1 MEIDTHLSTCALY
14 PGSLS
19 ARKQQAKQRQL
30 ELLQRQ
36 KYQQQRRKPDPFEA
50 VRVLP
55 SKTFHL
61 YAGSRFQGKQRSGS
75 HSYDVVVD
83 IKHVDLGDSFLC
95 GYLHIKGLTE
105 EYPELTTYFEA
116 EIIGPKHS
124 FFTRKWDAD
133 ELVDEEHWTLFRPF
147 ECLSSSVFYGRDKH
161 VDKGEGRSSK
171 CTHRHHYD
179 SQTYDHR
186 SEDVVFMRWKE
197 HFLVPD
203 HQVQGISGASFA
215 GFYYI
220 CYSKLTGHI
229 SGFYYHHSSEKYVA
243 PLLMSLYVHDASPY
257 HDVENVRMI
266 ASPLFKVPSPISPPY
281 DMHPLPEDVI
291 QRRYHDFSL
300 EHRIVQEYQ
309 RIMAE
314 EAAAIEARESAYK
327 LYNEERQARL
337 KQERITMARKIAPG
351 FLDND
356 DRRILTPTLATAQ
369 VKEQT
374 SSTAQANTS
383 KYAANRFDY
392 SEFEARD
399 SADEGP
405 SHRAKEDGSADNGQ
419 SSPQGEGQ
427 REESA
432 SPIQDGAEGE
442 SNDGSEEEVIVQ
454 AVPLS
459 ELTGMLR
466 DSCLEEE
473 SSSSTPRNWHDPN
486 PASEKSTMPSFNA
499 TRLDFREFEQ
509 GLGPPD
515 PWDTPVDDLTAL
527 KDVISQQMGHTS
539 STMQQD
545 NAMSSSR
552 PQHMQSQQSQHALS
566 QSAYPYQH
574 QHQHQQQQ
582 HHQTPSQQYHQPTDH
597 SIHGQYPYS
606 AANTP
611 SRTNYNSSPI
621 PVASFVPPTKLTGI
635 AQQQA
640 ALQHHQQQ
648 HRHST
653 GGIGAHPTTGLA
665 PNQQHARFG
674 NASPSPPPVP
684 PPPRAMT
691 TSPSVH
697 SSTTTVTPGGP
708 TSGANNRP
716 RLPARPLRQGE
727 LSSTDSPTSAGLD
740 HVTVMD
746 RSMTPP
752 RPPLPPPPHPPTQG
766 TSSTVGSGGVGGSAG
781 GGAAPPALKP
791 RPPKDHEML
800 HGILGPNQ
808 KTVPTG
814 VHGGLSEVDSRIGQD
829 MDDSQQQQQVAPAPP
844 QAESLISQLAS
855 MGFTREQSRSALE
868 KYDYDLEKAT
878 NHLLDWDE

>member
-1 MEIDTHLSTCALY
+1 MA
-14 PGSLS
+14 
-19 ARKQQAKQRQL
+19 
-30 ELLQRQ
+30 
-36 KYQQQRRKPDPFEA
+36 
-50 VRVLP
+50 
-55 SKTFHL
+55 
-61 YAGSRFQGKQRSGS
+61 
-75 HSYDVVVD
+75 
-83 IKHVDLGDSFLC
+83 
-95 GYLHIKGLTE
+95 
-105 EYPELTTYFEA
+105 
-116 EIIGPKHS
+116 
-124 FFTRKWDAD
+124 
-133 ELVDEEHWTLFRPF
+133 
-147 ECLSSSVFYGRDKH
+147 
-161 VDKGEGRSSK
+161 
-171 CTHRHHYD
+171 HH
-179 SQTYDHR
+179 H
-186 SEDVVFMRWKE
+186 
-197 HFLVPD
+197 
-203 HQVQGISGASFA
+203 
-215 GFYYI
+215 
-220 CYSKLTGHI
+220 
-229 SGFYYHHSSEKYVA
+229 
-243 PLLMSLYVHDASPY
+243 ASPY

-327 LYNEERQARL
+327 LYAEERQARL

-369 VKEQT
+369 VKEET
-374 SSTAQANTS
+374 NPSAQAITS
-383 KYAANRFDY
+383 KYAGNRFDY

-399 SADEGP
+399 PADEGP
-405 SHRAKEDGSADNGQ
+405 SNRGKNDGSTDNGQ
-419 SSPQGEGQ
+419 SSPQREGQ
-427 REESA
+427 REEIVSLT
-432 SPIQDGAEGE
+432 QDGADRE
-442 SNDGSEEEVIVQ
+442 SIDGSEEEVIVQ

-473 SSSSTPRNWHDPN
+473 SSSSAPRTWHERD

-527 KDVISQQMGHTS
+527 KDVISQHMGQS
-539 STMQQD
+539 NSTMQQD
-545 NAMSSSR
+545 SSISSSR
-552 PQHMQSQQSQHALS
+552 NLQPQHIQPQQPQHSLS

-574 QHQHQQQQ
+574 QHQH
-582 HHQTPSQQYHQPTDH
+582 HPAPAQQYHQPADH
-597 SIHGQYPYS
+597 SVHGQYPYS
-606 AANTP
+606 GANPPRAA
-611 SRTNYNSSPI
+611 YNASPA

-653 GGIGAHPTTGLA
+653 SGIGAHPTTGLT
-665 PNQQHARFG
+665 PSQQHARFG
-674 NASPSPPPVP
+674 NASPSPPPLP

-697 SSTTTVTPGGP
+697 SSTTAVTPSGP
-708 TSGANNRP
+708 TAGANRP
-716 RLPARPLRQGE
+716 RLPARPIRPNDPG
-727 LSSTDSPTSAGLD
+727 STDSPTSAGLD
-740 HVTVMD
+740 HVAVMD

-766 TSSTVGSGGVGGSAG
+766 TSVLSAIGSGGIGGSTGASV

-800 HGILGPNQ
+800 HGILGSSQ
-808 KTVPTG
+808 KTMATG
-814 VHGGLSEVDSRIGQD
+814 MHGGFNEADGRTGQD

-855 MGFTREQSRSALE
+855 MGFTRDQSRSALE

>member
-1 MEIDTHLSTCALY
+1 MQGPAFR
-14 PGSLS
+14 GSN
-19 ARKQQAKQRQL
+19 
-30 ELLQRQ
+30 
-36 KYQQQRRKPDPFEA
+36 
-50 VRVLP
+50 
-55 SKTFHL
+55 
-61 YAGSRFQGKQRSGS
+61 
-75 HSYDVVVD
+75 
-83 IKHVDLGDSFLC
+83 DLGATAMMSSSRSR
-95 GYLHIKGLTE
+95 GLTE

-116 EIIGPKHS
+116 EIIGPKYS

-161 VDKGEGRSSK
+161 VDKGEGICIHTHASRLALIPHPTSSQMA
-171 CTHRHHYD
+171 HH
-179 SQTYDHR
+179 H
-186 SEDVVFMRWKE
+186 
-197 HFLVPD
+197 
-203 HQVQGISGASFA
+203 
-215 GFYYI
+215 
-220 CYSKLTGHI
+220 
-229 SGFYYHHSSEKYVA
+229 
-243 PLLMSLYVHDASPY
+243 ASPY

-314 EAAAIEARESAYK
+314 EAAAIEAKESAFK
-327 LYNEERQARL
+327 LYADERQARL

-374 SSTAQANTS
+374 SSSAQQANTL
-383 KYAANRFDY
+383 KYAGNRFDY

-399 SADEGP
+399 PVDEGP
-405 SHRAKEDGSADNGQ
+405 SNFDKDDGPSVKKQ
-419 SSPQGEGQ
+419 SSLQGENLP
-427 REESA
+427 EEIV
-432 SPIQDGAEGE
+432 SPTQDRAEGE

-459 ELTGMLR
+459 ELTGLLR

-473 SSSSTPRNWHDPN
+473 SSSSAPRTWHERD

-527 KDVISQQMGHTS
+527 KDVISQQLGHS
-539 STMQQD
+539 SSAMQQD
-545 NAMSSSR
+545 SPLSSSR
-552 PQHMQSQQSQHALS
+552 PQQPHHMQSQQPQHSLS
-566 QSAYPYQH
+566 QTAYPYQ
-574 QHQHQQQQ
+574 QHQLQQQPAP
-582 HHQTPSQQYHQPTDH
+582 TQQYHQPSEH
-597 SIHGQYPYS
+597 SAHSHYPYP

-611 SRTNYNSSPI
+611 SRTAYNSSPV

-653 GGIGAHPTTGLA
+653 GGIGAHGATGLT
-665 PNQQHARFG
+665 PSQQHARFG
-674 NASPSPPPVP
+674 NASPSPPPLP

-697 SSTTTVTPGGP
+697 SSTVTA
-708 TSGANNRP
+708 TSGVSTTGANRP
-716 RLPARPLRQGE
+716 RLPARPLRPNDP
-727 LSSTDSPTSAGLD
+727 SSTDSLSAGLD
-740 HVTVMD
+740 HATAID

-752 RPPLPPPPHPPTQG
+752 RPPLPPPPHISSQG
-766 TSSTVGSGGVGGSAG
+766 TTSSASAIVSGSLGGM
-781 GGAAPPALKP
+781 PPALKP
-791 RPPKDHEML
+791 RPPKDHEVL
-800 HGILGPNQ
+800 HGMIASNQ
-808 KTVPTG
+808 KTMQTG
-814 VHGGLSEVDSRIGQD
+814 VHGGFTEPDGRGGQD
-829 MDDSQQQQQVAPAPP
+829 LDDSQQQQQVAPAPP
-844 QAESLISQLAS
+844 QADSLISQLAS
-855 MGFTREQSRSALE
+855 MGFTREQSRGALE